1 MFLSIIIPYY
11 NCGAYIFSCLNSV
24 SQALRSFDDDS
35 IEVIVVD
42 DFNSDLQVEL
52 LQSALIAVDD
62 DKIRT
67 IRPPRNLGLS
77 DARNLG
83 IEQAQ
88 GEYVFF
94 LDADDYVNSDNLKEV
109 VSILQSVK
117 TDLIFFDSYTFKDEH
132 SWQRMWQFSFQPRCI
147 GEVDEPTIANYLKD
161 TTFYVWRYMAKIDFF
176 RTNKFHS
183 GMVMEDLAISPN
195 ILRGAKTYWYEP
207 IGVVNYRVRPNSIMT
222 SWKPTKYTDMI
233 VGASIAKKG
242 VYESFS
248 NPSEQLKKDI
258 RKLGYRFFYWAV
270 GDARKANKN
279 AVREGLYKGIKDLYI
294 KEFGE
299 FDLSASY
306 QELIEL
312 YGYDEAIKWI
322 LMYYYYDIYDQ
333 IVTPAGNF
341 KYKAKRKKIWK
352 NLVLSSKYVLPSAL
366 LAASLSNAYSIT
378 KATKAKNSLI
388 SKE

>member
-117 TDLIFFDSYTFKDEH
+117 TCLLYT
-132 SWQRMWQFSFQPRCI
+132 SPSPR
-147 GEVDEPTIANYLKD
+147 D
-161 TTFYVWRYMAKIDFF
+161 
-176 RTNKFHS
+176 
-183 GMVMEDLAISPN
+183 
-195 ILRGAKTYWYEP
+195 RG
-207 IGVVNYRVRPNSIMT
+207 
-222 SWKPTKYTDMI
+222 
-233 VGASIAKKG
+233 
-242 VYESFS
+242 
-248 NPSEQLKKDI
+248 
-258 RKLGYRFFYWAV
+258 
-270 GDARKANKN
+270 
-279 AVREGLYKGIKDLYI
+279 
-294 KEFGE
+294 
-299 FDLSASY
+299 
-306 QELIEL
+306 
-312 YGYDEAIKWI
+312 
-322 LMYYYYDIYDQ
+322 
-333 IVTPAGNF
+333 
-341 KYKAKRKKIWK
+341 
-352 NLVLSSKYVLPSAL
+352 
-366 LAASLSNAYSIT
+366 
-378 KATKAKNSLI
+378 
-388 SKE
+388 